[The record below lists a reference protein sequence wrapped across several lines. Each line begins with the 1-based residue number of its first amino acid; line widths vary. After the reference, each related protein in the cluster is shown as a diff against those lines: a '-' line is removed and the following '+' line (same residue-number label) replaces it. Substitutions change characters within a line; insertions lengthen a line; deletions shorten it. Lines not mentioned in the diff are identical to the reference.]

1 MARSFMNDPYE
12 KKSEAPIDEGKVME
26 NIEAVNAALKSSVK
40 KREYNRLYIDHS
52 DVTVLLNIVPTL
64 DPMEEAITYL
74 GGDKHITAS
83 SVLPFLVNFN
93 TFLETN
99 EDDPLYVTKFKSTL
113 KREMIERCV
122 KHLNFQLL
130 TKSSY
135 FDKRYSKLSF
145 VDKMGF
151 LELEDDVLNKGS
163 ILEEI
168 KIELVSIQE
177 KINGNAAHNEDS
189 SVIDKPVRK
198 KTKFLLMACDG
209 GESGDSVGGTESGDG
224 VCDAVN
230 EMNRYAKENTLKPD
244 ADILQWWFEN
254 RKLYPCMSVLA
265 RKYLCIQATSTTAE
279 RAMSLLGNIVTK
291 KRICLTDEN
300 VKILTYLS
308 DCY

>member
-1 MARSFMNDPYE
+1 MNDPYE

-135 FDKRYSKLSF
+135 FDKRFIEMKFMQLLISS
-145 VDKMGF
+145 
-151 LELEDDVLNKGS
+151 S
-163 ILEEI
+163 IL
-168 KIELVSIQE
+168 
-177 KINGNAAHNEDS
+177 
-189 SVIDKPVRK
+189 
-198 KTKFLLMACDG
+198 
-209 GESGDSVGGTESGDG
+209 
-224 VCDAVN
+224 
-230 EMNRYAKENTLKPD
+230 
-244 ADILQWWFEN
+244 
-254 RKLYPCMSVLA
+254 CM
-265 RKYLCIQATSTTAE
+265 K
-279 RAMSLLGNIVTK
+279 
-291 KRICLTDEN
+291 
-300 VKILTYLS
+300 
-308 DCY
+308 